1 MQAKETLDLERGVA
15 GWLTLYSKTR
25 SWKGTLGFWYIQG
38 VIISREAKLFSMTSA
53 VPSLGI
59 LLYPGE
65 LMAFHDVTSVV
76 ATPTALRALLQ

>member
-1 MQAKETLDLERGVA
+1 MEGGVA

-25 SWKGTLGFWYIQG
+25 SWNGTLGFWYIQG